1 MKNIIQPVK
10 GTRDFYPEQMTI
22 RTWLYDLLRQVS
34 ESFGYQE
41 WEAPFLES
49 LELYAAKSSEEIVRE
64 QSYVFEDRGG
74 KMITLRP
81 ELTPSLARMVAQKQ
95 NELVF
100 PLRWWSFGPFWRY
113 ERPQKGRTREFFQW
127 NVDLLGPNSPESDA
141 ENVAVL
147 ATLFKTVGLT
157 PKEVC
162 IMVSD
167 RRLLDAQLNAFAV
180 PPESRAA
187 VSAWIDRRDK
197 LSAEAW
203 RANAREL
210 GLSDQ
215 QLSKVEAMLADKDLW
230 KTSAELPRFFEA
242 IGSLGLSD
250 YVRFDAG
257 VVRGFTYYTGTVFEA
272 WEVGG
277 DIKRAILGGG
287 RYDRL
292 LADVGGDRL
301 PAVGYAMGDVVFT
314 LMLEKYGLLP
324 KELKVNPAEVLVTVF
339 SQELFGESLRL
350 ASELRAGGLNVVCY
364 PGPAKLPKQF
374 KYADRMGMRLVTVIG
389 PDEAAAGKVTI
400 KDLKLSAQQTVLRA
414 DTARAVRQ
422 ILESQGT

>member
-167 RRLLDAQLNAFAV
+167 RRLLDAQLNAFEV
-180 PPESRAA
+180 PQESRAA

>member
-287 RYDRL
+287 RYDKL
-292 LADVGGDRL
+292 LADVGGDLL

>member
-157 PKEVC
+157 PKEAL

-167 RRLLDAQLNAFAV
+167 RRLLDAQLNAFEV
-180 PPESRAA
+180 PQESRAA

-400 KDLKLSAQQTVLRA
+400 KDLKSSAQQTVLRA